1 MHLGF
6 IENYHPLP
14 SLSWSTWTSW
24 SPSII
29 IHFHDDHDH
38 HHHDHHNDHHHE
50 KPVDKKS
57 GPFWS
62 RLPVIL
68 GVEASR
74 HDWLLPFWSDYL
86 DLVILDYPWSLI
98 IFWPDYLDF
107 VILEP
112 WLWHFYLWFSH
123 WPLIILFLL
132 SFYSRSYCQGSD
144 HPKSGNL
151 WSDLSWQDQIW
162 NRKTV
167 WLTQLW

>member
-1 MHLGF
+1 MVNISIDYDHLMVKMIVLYDVKVFAWSHVCWSIGSPDLEENLEFKQKNNQSITTQWWIHDSNNLMHLEF
-6 IENYHPLP
+6 IDNYHPVP

-29 IHFHDDHDH
+29 IHFHDDHYH
-38 HHHDHHNDHHHE
+38 HHHHHHE

-86 DLVILDYPWSLI
+86 WLSLILD
-98 IFWPDYLDF
+98 
-107 VILEP
+107 
-112 WLWHFYLWFSH
+112 
-123 WPLIILFLL
+123 
-132 SFYSRSYCQGSD
+132 
-144 HPKSGNL
+144 NL
-151 WSDLSWQDQIW
+151 WSDYPWLSLSILDPW
-162 NRKTV
+162 
-167 WLTQLW
+167 

>member
-1 MHLGF
+1 MVKMIVLYDVKVFAWSHVCWSIGSPDLEENLEFKQKNNQSITTQWWIHDSNNLMHLEF
-6 IENYHPLP
+6 IDNYHPLP
-14 SLSWSTWTSW
+14 PLSWSTWTSW

-74 HDWLLPFWSDYL
+74 HDWLLPFWSDYHWSCYPWFSL
-86 DLVILDYPWSLI
+86 MILDQIVLILLSLI
-98 IFWPDYLDF
+98 SLD
-107 VILEP
+107 P
-112 WLWHFYLWFSH
+112 W
-123 WPLIILFLL
+123 
-132 SFYSRSYCQGSD
+132 
-144 HPKSGNL
+144 
-151 WSDLSWQDQIW
+151 
-162 NRKTV
+162 
-167 WLTQLW
+167 